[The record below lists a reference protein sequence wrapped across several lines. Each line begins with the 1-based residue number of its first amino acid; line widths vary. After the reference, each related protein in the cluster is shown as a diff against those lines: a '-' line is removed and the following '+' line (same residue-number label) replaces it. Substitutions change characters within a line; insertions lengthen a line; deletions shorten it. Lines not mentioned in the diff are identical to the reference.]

1 MNLASLHFHLLVLFP
16 SPLCFSIILFF
27 LLLMCLPFLPTPFYH
42 SPASSSLFTPSLILS
57 RQNYGAHYPPRPQTN
72 DNNNSEMS
80 SLLSLPL
87 SLFLLLPL
95 SSSLTFSC
103 PSPKVAISHPFPAR
117 STQLEGPGAETR
129 RRGTESRGEKERVR
143 EKYGIKQRDPQM
155 SPLHILHLSPPPSP
169 LPAAFLFYLAVFAYS
184 LHPFCG
190 WICCGLSLFDFLL
203 TWVFA
208 GGASRCRL
216 LLWRQS
222 IWALGGKISEELQ
235 KYRDSLHLLQQPK
248 LSDSEPISDISKER
262 DSQPEK

>member
-1 MNLASLHFHLLVLFP
+1 
-16 SPLCFSIILFF
+16 
-27 LLLMCLPFLPTPFYH
+27 
-42 SPASSSLFTPSLILS
+42 
-57 RQNYGAHYPPRPQTN
+57 
-72 DNNNSEMS
+72 
-80 SLLSLPL
+80 
-87 SLFLLLPL
+87 
-95 SSSLTFSC
+95 
-103 PSPKVAISHPFPAR
+103 
-117 STQLEGPGAETR
+117 
-129 RRGTESRGEKERVR
+129 
-143 EKYGIKQRDPQM
+143 M

-235 KYRDSLHLLQQPK
+235 KYRDSLHLLQRPK
-248 LSDSEPISDISKER
+248 LSDLEPISDISKER
-262 DSQPEK
+262 DSQRNNRQKRFNKGPPSLPIIGEHILTGLRRAAYEHFSICLNGKLKRGRLLFWPERIYTRP